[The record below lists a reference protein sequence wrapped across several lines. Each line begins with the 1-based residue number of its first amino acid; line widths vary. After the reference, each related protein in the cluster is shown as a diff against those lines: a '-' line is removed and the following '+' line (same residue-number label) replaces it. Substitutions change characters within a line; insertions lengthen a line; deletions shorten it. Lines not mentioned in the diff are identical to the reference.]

1 MSSSSQSTVLP
12 SRRIAGMICVNY
24 ESDWLDCNHY
34 GVKMSMV
41 ELKDVQESGK
51 FEYPAEGAADIH
63 AYLADDHR
71 KFPA

>member
-1 MSSSSQSTVLP
+1 
-12 SRRIAGMICVNY
+12 MICVNY